1 MSTSTTTLAFCK
13 TTACPASATL
23 VSFRCQNLPAELAT
37 PVEEHLK
44 NCDFCCAE
52 LRLLAH
58 HQPLLSGGYKVPEI
72 PMNLRVLAE
81 SILNRG

>member
-1 MSTSTTTLAFCK
+1 MKTSKTTLPFRK

-23 VSFRCQNLPAELAT
+23 VSFRCQNLPAELANS
-37 PVEEHLK
+37 VKEHLRD
-44 NCDFCCAE
+44 CDFCCAE

-58 HQPLLSGGYKVPEI
+58 HQPITVKYTTPEI
-72 PMNLRVLAE
+72 PMNLRILAE